1 MGDAK
6 EYLEI
11 EDSIAPLEAT
21 LDRLSRISYS
31 TFGSDNKEL
40 EEDNSRSL
48 SDAIDVLESLSE
60 VTTRF

>member
-40 EEDNSRSL
+40 EVYLFLLKKEKTV
-48 SDAIDVLESLSE
+48 I
-60 VTTRF
+60 